1 MAKQKPKKVPAT
13 SVAGE
18 VQAGLLAQLGV
29 IADIYWNSPVRNRLI
44 LFISGVFGIIILTS
58 VGQVLLNRWNVPFY
72 DALSRRDFPAFLD
85 QLMVFF
91 AIAAVLLVLS
101 VGQTWLNQMTRLKLR
116 EGLTRDLIGE
126 WLVPRRAF
134 KLSNSGPIGVNP
146 DQRLH
151 EDARHLAEMS
161 TDLGFGLLQS
171 TILMVSFVGVL
182 WALSSGF
189 VFNVYGYSF
198 SIPGYMVWAAIL
210 YASLASWLSWLVGR
224 KLIKYNADRY
234 QKESELRFSLMRVN
248 EHIDAISLYRGEAD
262 ENRRLGFDV
271 DSLLA
276 SIRLLVTALTQ
287 LTWVTSGYG
296 WITIVAPILVAAPV
310 YFAGNLSFGGLM
322 MAIGAFNQV
331 HDALKWFVNNF
342 GAIADWRATLLRVT
356 SFRQAVQATDAMNS
370 VEQRIKFAEADADQI
385 VLDSLKITAPRAT
398 VRLKEKH
405 AVVKEGDRVLIT
417 SEAGIDRTLLFRA
430 IAGLWPWGAG
440 TVTLPA
446 NKTIIYMPR
455 LPYFPPGSLRE
466 AMSYPLG
473 KDGFTDEQ
481 LVGALHE
488 LGLMRLE
495 SMLDFS
501 ARWDRELSDDEQQS
515 LAFARL
521 MLHKPDWVVID
532 EALDAMEADAYDR
545 VVAVLREHLAKSTV
559 VHIGREEKN
568 DHVFS
573 KVLHFVSD
581 PSGHGL
587 EEEGLQGV

>member
-1 MAKQKPKKVPAT
+1 MAEKKPNRTPAT

-18 VQAGLLAQLGV
+18 VQAGLLSQLRV
-29 IADIYWNSPVRNRLI
+29 IADIYWTSPVRNRLI
-44 LFISGVFGIIILTS
+44 LLVLGMFGIIILTS
-58 VGQVLLNRWNVPFY
+58 AGQVLIARWYGPFY
-72 DALSRRDFPAFLD
+72 EALSHRDLPGLIHQLLIFLS
-85 QLMVFF
+85 
-91 AIAAVLLVLS
+91 IAAVLLVLS
-101 VGQTWLNQMTRLKLR
+101 VGQAWGNQMTRLKLR

-171 TILMVSFVGVL
+171 TTLVFSFIGVL

-189 VFNVYGYSF
+189 VFNVNGYSF
-198 SIPGYMVWAAIL
+198 SIPGYMVWSAIL
-210 YASLASWLSWLVGR
+210 YATAGSWLSWIAGR
-224 KLIKYNADRY
+224 KLIKYNAERY

-248 EHIDAISLYRGEAD
+248 EHIDAIALYRGEAD

-296 WITIVAPILVAAPV
+296 WVTIIVPFLVASPV

-322 MAIGAFNQV
+322 TAVIAFNQL
-331 HDALKWFVNNF
+331 HDSLKWFVNNF

-356 SFRQAVQATDAMNS
+356 SFRQAVQAMDTMNS
-370 VEQRIKFAEADADQI
+370 VEQRIKFTETDSKEI
-385 VLDSLKITAPRAT
+385 ILDSLKVTAPRAT

-405 AVVKEGDRVLIT
+405 AVVKEGERVLIT
-417 SEAGIDRTLLFRA
+417 SEPGIDRTLLFRA

-446 NKTIIYMPR
+446 NTTILYMPR
-455 LPYFPPGSLRE
+455 IPYFPPGSLRE

-473 KDGFTDEQ
+473 KAGFSDEQ
-481 LVGALHE
+481 LISALHE
-488 LGLMRLE
+488 LGLNRLE
-495 SMLDFS
+495 TMLDFN
-501 ARWDRELSDDEQQS
+501 ARWERELSEDEQQS

-521 MLHKPDWVVID
+521 TLHKPSWVVID
-532 EALDAMEADAYDR
+532 ESLDGMENDARER
-545 VVAVLREHLAKSTV
+545 VMTVLRDHLAKSTV
-559 VHIGREEKN
+559 VHIGREEKS

-581 PSGHGL
+581 PGRGM
-587 EEEGLQGV
+587 EDEGLQGV